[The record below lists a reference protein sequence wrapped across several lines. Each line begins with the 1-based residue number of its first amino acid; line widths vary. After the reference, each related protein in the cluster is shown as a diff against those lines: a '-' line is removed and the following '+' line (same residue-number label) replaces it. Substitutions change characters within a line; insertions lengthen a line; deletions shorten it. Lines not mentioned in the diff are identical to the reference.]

1 LVTVVASTGASLLP
15 PTSEF
20 NHPIR
25 WEQDRMKTQHISLIL
40 LFVLLSPV
48 ASAQWVRASSP
59 EGGPITCFLIS
70 GEELFVGT
78 TGGGVFRSS
87 DMGTTWTPT
96 DAGLTNTAVWSLAAA
111 DANLFA
117 GTYGGGVFLSTDGGA
132 NWRSTSDGLG
142 ESHALALALDGPNMF
157 AGTLGGVFLSTD
169 TGRTWTGVNDG
180 LTNVYVR
187 TLAVNR
193 GRIFAGTYGG
203 GVFLSGNSGT
213 TWAAASDGLTN
224 TDILNFAF
232 LGSYVFAGTYGGVFR
247 SNEDADFWEPVNLD
261 SISSGSATGYMNV
274 FGSGS
279 GSRGNGLLEGK
290 AVYSLAVNGADL
302 YVGTYGLGVLRSTNA
317 GKNWTAVNT
326 GLGTLDLSVL
336 SVCGTNF
343 YAGTLGGEV
352 WRRPV
357 SELVSGVERLSN
369 ELPAHFV
376 LEQNYPNPFNPSTS
390 IHYQLPMDSHVSL
403 VVYDILGREVAVL
416 VNERKRAGRYE
427 ANFDATGLCSGVY
440 LYRLNAG
447 TYSETKKLV
456 FLK

>member
-1 LVTVVASTGASLLP
+1 
-15 PTSEF
+15 
-20 NHPIR
+20 
-25 WEQDRMKTQHISLIL
+25 MKTQHISLIL
-40 LFVLLSPV
+40 LFVLLCPA

-59 EGGPITCFLIS
+59 EGGPITCFVIG
-70 GEELFVGT
+70 GEYLFVGT

-87 DMGTTWTPT
+87 DMGTTWTPM
-96 DAGLTNTAVWSLAAA
+96 DAGLTNTSVWSLAVA
-111 DANLFA
+111 DTNLFA

-132 NWRSTSDGLG
+132 SWRSASDGLE
-142 ESHALALALDGPNMF
+142 ESHVLALALDGPNMF

-169 TGRTWTGVNDG
+169 NGMTWTGVNNG

-203 GVFLSGNSGT
+203 GVFVSKNNGT

-232 LGSYVFAGTYGGVFR
+232 LGSYIFAGTYGGVFR

-261 SISSGSATGYMNV
+261 SISSGSVPSDTNV
-274 FGSGS
+274 FGSATGS
-279 GSRGNGLLEGK
+279 WSRGNIPLEGK
-290 AVYSLAVNGADL
+290 AVYSLAVIGSDL

-317 GKNWTAVNT
+317 GRNWTAVNA

-403 VVYDILGREVAVL
+403 VVYDILGQEVAVL

-427 ANFDATGLCSGVY
+427 VNFEATGLSSGVY